1 MMDAAYLR
9 SLAQDRFLE
18 LWLYRSKDDPR
29 SADQMRKLA
38 AKQIVREQRIAAK
51 SQSTPVSQNTP
62 TSAFEILFARI
73 WKIVSNQRLYA
84 ELMQRRNLPTVGNS
98 KITPTIID
106 APIVCDEPNTTSTSH
121 LNNIV
126 KFPKAAPLV
135 VAGNGG
141 AKLIEDE
148 EFIPRFIDQTT
159 SNWRASIQQNQAIA
173 KEREARSLQHRN
185 QSKYVG

>member
-1 MMDAAYLR
+1 MIDAARLR

-18 LWLYRSKDDPR
+18 LWLYRSKDDQR
-29 SADQMRKLA
+29 TADQMRKLA

-51 SQSTPVSQNTP
+51 SQTPPHSQITTAN
-62 TSAFEILFARI
+62 AFETLFNRI
-73 WKIVSNQRLYA
+73 WKIVTNQRLYA
-84 ELMQRRNLPTVGNS
+84 ELMQRRNFSGDPKNS
-98 KITPTIID
+98 KITPTID
-106 APIVCDEPNTTSTSH
+106 ANPIIADEPITT
-121 LNNIV
+121 NIV

>member
-51 SQSTPVSQNTP
+51 SQTPPHSQITTAN
-62 TSAFEILFARI
+62 AFETLFNRI
-73 WKIVSNQRLYA
+73 WKIVTNQRTYA
-84 ELMQRRNLPTVGNS
+84 ELMQRNSTGGNNPPVKPS
-98 KITPTIID
+98 IID
-106 APIVCDEPNTTSTSH
+106 APLIINDESTTT
-121 LNNIV
+121 NIV
-126 KFPKAAPLV
+126 QFPKAAPLV

>member
-1 MMDAAYLR
+1 MMDAARLR

-18 LWLYRSKDDPR
+18 LWLYRSKDDQR
-29 SADQMRKLA
+29 SADQMRRIA
-38 AKQIVREQRIAAK
+38 AKQVVREQRIAAK
-51 SQSTPVSQNTP
+51 SQTPPHSQITTAN
-62 TSAFEILFARI
+62 AFETLFNRI

-84 ELMQRRNLPTVGNS
+84 ELMQRRSLQTVC
-98 KITPTIID
+98 KLQITPTID
-106 APIVCDEPNTTSTSH
+106 ANPIIADEPITT
-121 LNNIV
+121 NIV
-126 KFPKAAPLV
+126 QFPKAAPLV

-173 KEREARSLQHRN
+173 KEREARSIQHRN
-185 QSKYVG
+185 QSSRWIG